1 MIGCGFK
8 YGTKIDAIDAKVRQ
22 VIQMIHHTLQISPK
36 SLLGLD
42 LYFPKVK
49 CVRGHLLC
57 PRLQIFREKF
67 DTILFLLPI
76 LE

>member
-36 SLLGLD
+36 KSSRSGSLLPQG
-42 LYFPKVK
+42 KVCSGSFALSPFANLSGK
-49 CVRGHLLC
+49 
-57 PRLQIFREKF
+57 I
-67 DTILFLLPI
+67 
-76 LE
+76 